1 MANRENQM
9 IVKVAPNRHDGRTSF
24 NDLARYIS
32 NGITQSQDSPHRCS
46 FDRLTQYIT
55 KDSVLDE
62 LGEDVEKTIAVEI
75 GNLAC
80 LQTAGPQMAAVA
92 KYSTRVKNPVYH
104 FILSWPEGERP
115 DTQDIFAAARHSL
128 SALGLSEHQY
138 IAAIHANTDNIHC
151 HVEVNKV
158 HPKKHKAAR
167 MDFDHEKLH
176 HAARESEI
184 KFGWAHDAGIYEVVE
199 INGKKHIV
207 RANVDLDPALAKS
220 KSRTYRF
227 ETWTCDM
234 SLETWCQEKPADSLK
249 KVLAST
255 KTSSW
260 QDVHRVLARF
270 GLELRDS
277 GGGGMKVFDVSEDPT
292 GIKQGKTLVVSASKA
307 FRFLKRKELEERFG
321 AFEPIAR
328 NSSVDTDTGEIYDGA
343 RRASVEDIEGNLAK
357 ASDVLRKIRPIDSTA
372 EHAIRTNFEN
382 IADARGTDEQGYG
395 QSEYGSVGVG
405 SDNRG
410 EIDESEYLANITND
424 LAAAGR
430 SLEKNGRFDSG
441 FEERASARRAHIAD
455 YPGTDEPKHRS
466 AQEAR
471 GRRADIDRPAGGN
484 EAALSYKR
492 DPAKRLDRRLA
503 RKELR
508 DQLHIKFKVEQ
519 AKNRAAN
526 GEAHKRLKA
535 EARASEKARFDALVK
550 RYGGLR
556 ILVRHDPSLN
566 EQSRR
571 LEMTSLRIELF
582 QKKAEL
588 KAQFATERS
597 ALAKATK
604 QLTWREWVEERA
616 VDGDEAAIS
625 ALRGILYREKRDG
638 KQPMEDDKVN
648 AILPAVYRDTDPDV
662 RAIDRLVWQVA
673 RTGKV
678 IYSFKNGGAGF
689 TDDGDKLTFGRK
701 EVTDEALAMSLQYA
715 AEKWGNKIR
724 ISGGDELFKERA
736 AKLAVQLGIEVINP
750 ELRYVQQPTKQQ
762 VVSVKSAV
770 QKIEAKAALPTSEI
784 PPSDIDVSY
793 QLAVEFTR
801 DCGMPL
807 TQTNRQSGR
816 YSGNVLKLT
825 SHHVVQSVGH
835 GEMVIHARADFE
847 GQNDQMHGR
856 VSIQYRDGKGSVKVR
871 INTKEGRSK

>member
-1 MANRENQM
+1 M
-9 IVKVAPNRHDGRTSF
+9 GF
-24 NDLARYIS
+24 
-32 NGITQSQDSPHRCS
+32 
-46 FDRLTQYIT
+46 
-55 KDSVLDE
+55 
-62 LGEDVEKTIAVEI
+62 
-75 GNLAC
+75 
-80 LQTAGPQMAAVA
+80 
-92 KYSTRVKNPVYH
+92 
-104 FILSWPEGERP
+104 
-115 DTQDIFAAARHSL
+115 HS
-128 SALGLSEHQY
+128 
-138 IAAIHANTDNIHC
+138 
-151 HVEVNKV
+151 
-158 HPKKHKAAR
+158 
-167 MDFDHEKLH
+167 KLH
-176 HAARESEI
+176 YAARESEI

-199 INGKKHIV
+199 VNGNKHIV
-207 RANVDLDPALAKS
+207 KANVDLDPALAKS
-220 KSRTYRF
+220 KNRTNRF

-234 SLETWCQEKPADSLK
+234 SLETWCREKPADSLK

-260 QDVHRVLARF
+260 QDVHRVLAKF

-307 FRFLKRKELEERFG
+307 FRFLKRKELETRFG
-321 AFEPIAR
+321 AFEPIAL
-328 NSSVDTDTGEIYDGA
+328 NSNVDTETGEIYDGA
-343 RRASVEDIEGNLAK
+343 RRASVEDIEGYLAK

-382 IADARGTDEQGYG
+382 IADAHGTDEQGHG

-405 SDNRG
+405 SDSRG
-410 EIDESEYLANITND
+410 EIDESEYLANIAND

-441 FEERASARRAHIAD
+441 FGERASANRASIAD

-466 AQEAR
+466 TQEAR
-471 GRRADIDRPAGGN
+471 GSGADIDRPAGGG
-484 EAALSYKR
+484 EATLSYKR

-508 DQLHIKFKVEQ
+508 DQLHNKFKADQ

-550 RYGGLR
+550 HYGGLR
-556 ILVRHDPSLN
+556 ALVRHDPSLN

-582 QKKAEL
+582 QKKTEL
-588 KAQFATERS
+588 KAQFAIERA
-597 ALAKATK
+597 ALAKATR
-604 QLTWREWVEERA
+604 QQTWREWVEERA

-638 KQPMEDDKVN
+638 RQPKEDDKVN
-648 AILPAVYRDTDPDV
+648 AILPAVYRDTDPNV

-689 TDDGDKLTFGRK
+689 TDDGDKLSFGRK

-724 ISGGDELFKERA
+724 ISGGDEVFKERA
-736 AKLAVQLGIEVINP
+736 AKLALQLGIEVLNP
-750 ELRYVQQPTKQQ
+750 ELRHVQQPIKQP
-762 VVSVKSAV
+762 VVQAKPTV
-770 QKIEAKAALPTSEI
+770 QKIETQAALPTSEI
-784 PPSDIDVSY
+784 QTSDIEVSY
-793 QLAVEFTR
+793 RAAVDFVSKR
-801 DCGMPL
+801 DTSL
-807 TQTNRQSGR
+807 TPINLKSGR
-816 YSGNVLKLT
+816 YSGDVLKLT
-825 SHHVVQSVGH
+825 SHHLVQSVGQ
-835 GEMVIHARADFE
+835 GEMVIHARADL
-847 GQNDQMHGR
+847 GTQDNQMQGR
-856 VSIQYRDGKGSVKVR
+856 VSIQYRDGKGSVKAR
-871 INTKEGRSK
+871 ENTKGGRFK